1 MDDSFSKITDYKCA
15 VSHGYQKPAAYFMTG
30 CKHFLCEIC
39 SYSSYGDTRCDK
51 CSSTSTRMRV
61 SDLMQSINEER
72 IVLKIN
78 LEEMRNELEE
88 KNNELKEKTD
98 ELESKMVRLDLY
110 DKSIEDHLKCSE
122 CDLTESEQ
130 RIQLCGTCHGLQFD
144 NLDNAKNCAICSSC
158 SIKKHIR
165 NGHNTVDFFPI
176 FRSLHYENHS
186 NKIKESLDNFKN
198 SITTCNN
205 DCTGLVDANLKVKQ
219 QMDLLIDMVRRSKS
233 TTSQQLLNNKLSTF
247 IEKSNSMAKNANL
260 NMENNIKKIGD
271 QLEILRKWNE
281 DHQDYID
288 PSTD

>member
-1 MDDSFSKITDYKCA
+1 M
-15 VSHGYQKPAAYFMTG
+15 
-30 CKHFLCEIC
+30 
-39 SYSSYGDTRCDK
+39 
-51 CSSTSTRMRV
+51 
-61 SDLMQSINEER
+61 
-72 IVLKIN
+72 
-78 LEEMRNELEE
+78 
-88 KNNELKEKTD
+88 
-98 ELESKMVRLDLY
+98 
-110 DKSIEDHLKCSE
+110 
-122 CDLTESEQ
+122 
-130 RIQLCGTCHGLQFD
+130 FD
-144 NLDNAKNCAICSSC
+144 
-158 SIKKHIR
+158 
-165 NGHNTVDFFPI
+165 FQ
-176 FRSLHYENHS
+176 RSLHYENHS